1 MHHLKKEVIMVKT
14 LSTAVF
20 SILILCN
27 TASAQSQ
34 QPDRKDFIISSLQ
47 TQRNDALDK
56 EAVCRADTS
65 SIVEQLKAELVARS
79 KEVESLKTDVA
90 AHKKD

>member
-1 MHHLKKEVIMVKT
+1 MIKI
-14 LSTAVF
+14 LSTAVL
-20 SILILCN
+20 SLLVLCN
-27 TASAQSQ
+27 TASSQS

-65 SIVEQLKAELVARS
+65 SIIEQLKAELVARS
-79 KEVESLKTDVA
+79 KEVESLKAEVA